1 MHKIGI
7 FNRLIKRKTRDKS
20 IVWGIRAPKS
30 VKTRWLMLAALMG
43 VPANRLI
50 LFVLQDWVQQNS
62 ELLLD
67 RQARY
72 ALADHIRKLYIDNQL
87 N

>member
-1 MHKIGI
+1 
-7 FNRLIKRKTRDKS
+7 
-20 IVWGIRAPKS
+20 
-30 VKTRWLMLAALMG
+30 MLAALMG
-43 VPANRLI
+43 VPTNRLI
-50 LFVLQDWVQQNS
+50 MFVLQNWLQQNG
-62 ELLLD
+62 EVLLD